1 MVILRA
7 SRTDA
12 PQRESNADSPLL
24 ISSIENSTLR
34 HFHQVEKWGL
44 IRSRI
49 CRTRTHDFQSWGR
62 GFESLRAHQANQAQL
77 EFMLPSPDLL
87 GSAWEAGAAMS
98 LDDIVTQIIRLLRAR
113 DQIGGHFQQEPYK
126 GDFFLFVAA
135 YDGGLLKQSAP
146 KSLKLD
152 SLISIIS
159 SRDPDVFDG
168 KTWPMFSAAWPEW
181 DYAWTHAKRGASLD
195 DDEPG
200 G

>member
-12 PQRESNADSPLL
+12 PQCESNADSPLL

-87 GSAWEAGAAMS
+87 GSAWEAGPPCRSMTSS
-98 LDDIVTQIIRLLRAR
+98 LRLSGSSERAIRL
-113 DQIGGHFQQEPYK
+113 
-126 GDFFLFVAA
+126 VATSSRSPTKA
-135 YDGGLLKQSAP
+135 
-146 KSLKLD
+146 
-152 SLISIIS
+152 IS
-159 SRDPDVFDG
+159 S
-168 KTWPMFSAAWPEW
+168 A
-181 DYAWTHAKRGASLD
+181 
-195 DDEPG
+195 
-200 G
+200 